1 MIQNNNMAE
10 MTKVRFDSMT
20 QTDNYNSQAFS
31 ITAEESR
38 KLHEEYEINDCIIYL
53 NKAIKYVGGNTTIKD
68 AIEKLME
75 MTRFADEV
83 KREMDKGLATTA
95 AEALLYADSAP
106 MTSNIFEE
114 KI

>member
-1 MIQNNNMAE
+1 MAE
-10 MTKVRFDSMT
+10 MTQARFDVMT
-20 QTDNYNSQAFS
+20 QADNYNSQASS

-38 KLHEEYEINDCIIYL
+38 KLQEEYEINDCIIYL

-95 AEALLYADSAP
+95 AVALLYSDSAQ
-106 MTSNIFEE
+106 MTSNIYEE
-114 KI
+114 KL

>member
-1 MIQNNNMAE
+1 MTE
-10 MTKVRFDSMT
+10 MTQARFDAMT
-20 QTDNYNSQAFS
+20 QADNYNSQASS

-38 KLHEEYEINDCIIYL
+38 KLQEEYEINDCIIYL

-95 AEALLYADSAP
+95 AGTLLYADSAP
-106 MTSNIFEE
+106 MTSNIYEE
-114 KI
+114 KL